1 MKKIAV
7 LTLGLILMLSL
18 IAGCGSTP
26 TSSGSTAEVK
36 DPDTIT
42 IAWLPNNA
50 AEEFKESR
58 AEIGKIIEKATGLKV
73 KDKLTTDYAIVVEA
87 LASGDAQLAFVG
99 GESYVEAHKKN
110 PKVLPL
116 VVNSGESGTLKDALY
131 YSRILVKKAN
141 EDQYKSGSG
150 YAIDNIAG
158 KKFSFVSTSSTS
170 GFKVPS
176 AAIVSHFSKQDKWK
190 ALKSEDLLQGGSDKF
205 FSQVIFGG
213 SHQLS
218 LFNLL
223 MDKSEVSAVDDF
235 DVVSYVD
242 LTSGTDNTPGAVYTV
257 KKDASDPFSK
267 LAGEQFVVIQSVP
280 VINAPIAVNT
290 GALSKKSIDAI
301 TQALTSDEV
310 TKNEKIFLPKD
321 SKNKGMWK
329 APQRF
334 LTTDDAW
341 YNPIRELSK

>member
-1 MKKIAV
+1 MKKV
-7 LTLGLILMLSL
+7 TLLALVVMLMSSFLV
-18 IAGCGSTP
+18 GCASSNSSTD
-26 TSSGSTAEVK
+26 VK
-36 DPDTIT
+36 DPETIT
-42 IAWLPNNA
+42 FAWLPNNA
-50 AEEFKESR
+50 SDDFKDAR
-58 AEIGKIIEKATGLKV
+58 TQICQVIEKATGKKV
-73 KDKLTTDYAIVVEA
+73 VDKLTTDYAITVEA
-87 LASGDAQLAFVG
+87 LASGNAQLAFVG

-116 VVNSGESGTLKDALY
+116 VVNSGDSGTLKDAMY
-131 YSRILVKKAN
+131 YSRILVKKGN
-141 EDQYKSGSG
+141 EGQYKSGSD

-176 AAIVSHFSKQDKWK
+176 AGIVSHFSKQDKWK
-190 ALKSEDLLQGGSDKF
+190 TLKAEDLLQGGNDKF

-218 LFNLL
+218 LVNVLT
-223 MDKSEVSAVDDF
+223 DKSDVSAVDDF
-235 DVVSYVD
+235 DVVNYVD

-257 KKDASDPFSK
+257 KKDAADPFSK
-267 LAGEQFVVIQSVP
+267 LAGSQFVVIKSTP

-290 GALSKKSIDAI
+290 GALSQKTIDAI

-310 TKNEKIFLPKD
+310 TKNGKIFLPKD
-321 SKNKGMWK
+321 SKTKGIFK